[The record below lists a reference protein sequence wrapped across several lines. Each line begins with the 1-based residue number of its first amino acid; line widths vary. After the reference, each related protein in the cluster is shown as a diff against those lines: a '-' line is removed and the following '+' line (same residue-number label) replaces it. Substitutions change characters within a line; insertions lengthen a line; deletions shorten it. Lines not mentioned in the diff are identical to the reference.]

1 MLLRISSD
9 TECLTMNL
17 KLIFILAV
25 SAACAL
31 PACAAP
37 GVNADRASTR
47 SAQAAPA
54 GGASL
59 GAAIQAAVEASG
71 LKKATIGVSV
81 REVGS
86 GAAVADISGARL
98 MTPASNMKVLTTAAA
113 LRVLG
118 ADWKFTTRLV
128 RNGDRLTVIADG
140 DPSLGDPEILDEMT
154 HTDAA
159 GVKKQGLTTEQLID
173 IWAAAAKR
181 AGITQV
187 RELVVD
193 DRIFDREFTHPG
205 WPADQLSNS
214 YCAEIAGLNFNVN
227 LLQGRMTAANSRPEI
242 SAWTPAAPWLE
253 VDTSKATA
261 TSGKNSKQSIWIGRT
276 DSPWRFTLNGNMKAT
291 PVEPIAVCVHDMPTF
306 FARYVSE
313 RMRLAG
319 VAVTSARVATATDPV
334 TNPNGAFA
342 GDPIG
347 PPITTAL
354 TRVVQQ
360 CNTES
365 QNLYAE
371 SLLKRIGAKRSGQSG
386 TWTNGAA
393 ALAAEV
399 DAALGA
405 GTAAKG
411 LVVADGS
418 GLCKEDRVA
427 ANLMT
432 AWLRATANDPK
443 ISQAFI
449 NSMAV
454 AGVSGTV
461 QKRFKGLDTERVFVP
476 CKTGYINGV
485 SCLSGLVGRPGETP
499 RFAFSV
505 LCNDLTKDKDGVGK
519 AKALQEKI
527 VMILAA
533 GM

>member
-1 MLLRISSD
+1 M
-9 TECLTMNL
+9 TL
-17 KLIFILAV
+17 KQIPIFAALKVWTVLAV
-25 SAACAL
+25 LAACAL
-31 PACAAP
+31 PPSVALGAH
-37 GVNADRASTR
+37 ADRAARRT
-47 SAQAAPA
+47 QAPP
-54 GGASL
+54 SL

-71 LKKATIGVSV
+71 LKNAAIGVSV

-86 GAAVADISGARL
+86 GAAIADLNGGRL

-113 LRVLG
+113 LRALG
-118 ADWKFTTRLV
+118 ADWKFSTRLV
-128 RNGDRLTVIADG
+128 RSGDRLTVIADG
-140 DPSLGDPEILDEMT
+140 DPSLGDPEILDEVT
-154 HTDAA
+154 YTDAA
-159 GVKKQGLTTEQLID
+159 GTKHQGLTTEELID
-173 IWAAAAKR
+173 IWAAATKR

-193 DRIFDREFTHPG
+193 ARIFDREFTHPG

-214 YCAEIAGLNFNVN
+214 YCAEVAGLNFNVN
-227 LLQGRMTAANSRPEI
+227 LLQGRITSAGGRPGV
-242 SAWTPAAPWLE
+242 SAWTPSAPWLE

-261 TSGKNSKQSIWIGRT
+261 SGGKNAKQSIWIGRT
-276 DSPWRFTLNGNMKAT
+276 ESPWRFTLNGNIKAA
-291 PVEPIAVCVHDMPTF
+291 PAEPIAVCVHDMPSF
-306 FARYVSE
+306 FARYVAE
-313 RMRLAG
+313 RMRAAG
-319 VAVTSARVATATDPV
+319 VTVASARIATADDPAPSGEPV
-334 TNPNGAFA
+334 
-342 GDPIG
+342 G

-354 TRVVQQ
+354 ARVVKQ

-386 TWTNGAA
+386 TWANGAV

-427 ANLMT
+427 PNLVT
-432 AWLRATANDPK
+432 AWLRVAAVDPK
-443 ISQAFI
+443 ISQPFL

-485 SCLSGLVGRPGETP
+485 SCLSGFVGRPGETP

-527 VMILAA
+527 VMILA
-533 GM
+533 GGL

>member
-1 MLLRISSD
+1 
-9 TECLTMNL
+9 MNL
-17 KLIFILAV
+17 KSIFVLVTTA
-25 SAACAL
+25 SFASGALAL
-31 PACAAP
+31 PACTASERAP
-37 GVNADRASTR
+37 RGT
-47 SAQAAPA
+47 QTT
-54 GGASL
+54 ASL
-59 GAAIQAAVEASG
+59 GAAIQAAVDASG
-71 LKKATIGVSV
+71 LKNATIGVSV

-159 GVKKQGLTTEQLID
+159 GVKKQGLTTEELID

-193 DRIFDREFTHPG
+193 DRIFDREFTHSC

-227 LLQGRMTAANSRPEI
+227 LLQGRMTAASSRPEI
-242 SAWTPAAPWLE
+242 SAWTPAAPWIE
-253 VDTSKATA
+253 VDTTKVTA
-261 TSGKNSKQSIWIGRT
+261 TNSKNSKQSVWIGRT
-276 DSPWRFTLNGNMKAT
+276 DSPWRFTLNGNMKTT

-306 FARYVSE
+306 FARYVAE
-313 RMRLAG
+313 RMKLAG
-319 VAVTSARVATATDPV
+319 VIVTSTRVATAEDPKAS
-334 TNPNGAFA
+334 PSGAA
-342 GDPIG
+342 IGDTVG

-354 TRVVQQ
+354 ERVVKQ

-386 TWTNGAA
+386 TWANGAA
-393 ALAAEV
+393 AIAAEV

-411 LVVADGS
+411 LVVSDGS

-432 AWLRATANDPK
+432 AWLRNTANDPK

-527 VMILAA
+527 VMILAG

>member
-1 MLLRISSD
+1 
-9 TECLTMNL
+9 MNL
-17 KLIFILAV
+17 KPIFILAV

-31 PACAAP
+31 PACAAT
-37 GVNADRASTR
+37 GVNADRASSR

-54 GGASL
+54 GSAAL
-59 GAAIQAAVEASG
+59 GAAIQAAVAASG
-71 LKKATIGVSV
+71 LKNATVGVSV

-159 GVKKQGLTTEQLID
+159 GVKKQGLTTEELID

-193 DRIFDREFTHPG
+193 DRIFDREFTHSC

-227 LLQGRMTAANSRPEI
+227 LLQGRMTAASSRPEI
-242 SAWTPAAPWLE
+242 SAWTPAAPWIE
-253 VDTSKATA
+253 VDTTKVTA
-261 TSGKNSKQSIWIGRT
+261 MNGKNSKQSLWIGRT

-306 FARYVSE
+306 FARYVAE

-319 VAVTSARVATATDPV
+319 VIVTSTRVATAEDPKAS
-334 TNPNGAFA
+334 PSGAVI
-342 GDPIG
+342 GDTVG

-386 TWTNGAA
+386 TWANGAA
-393 ALAAEV
+393 AIAAEV
-399 DAALGA
+399 DAVLGA

-411 LVVADGS
+411 LVVSDGS

-449 NSMAV
+449 SSMAV

-461 QKRFKGLDTERVFVP
+461 QKRFKGLDTKRVFVP

-485 SCLSGLVGRPGETP
+485 SCLSGLVGRPDETP

-527 VMILAA
+527 VMILAG

>member
-1 MLLRISSD
+1 
-9 TECLTMNL
+9 MNVKSIVVL
-17 KLIFILAV
+17 V
-25 SAACAL
+25 TAASFTIGAFAL
-31 PACAAP
+31 PAGAAS
-37 GVNADRASTR
+37 ATHLERAKQKGQTT
-47 SAQAAPA
+47 AKP
-54 GGASL
+54 GASL

-71 LKKATIGVSV
+71 LKNATIGVSV

-118 ADWKFTTRLV
+118 ADWKFSTRLV
-128 RNGDRLTVIADG
+128 GNKDRLTVIADG
-140 DPSLGDPEILDEMT
+140 DPSLGDPEILGEIV

-159 GVKKQGLTTEQLID
+159 GVRKQGLTTEELID

-181 AGITQV
+181 AGMTQV

-205 WPADQLSNS
+205 WPADQLDEK

-227 LLQGRMTAANSRPEI
+227 LLQGRVTAAGNRPEI
-242 SAWTPAAPWLE
+242 ATWMPAAPWLE

-261 TSGKNSKQSIWIGRT
+261 TNGKNSKQSIWIGRT
-276 DSPWRFTLNGNMKAT
+276 DSPSRFTLNGNMKAV
-291 PVEPIAVCVHDMPTF
+291 PVEPIAVCVRDMPTF

-319 VAVTSARVATATDPV
+319 VNVASARIATATDPAA
-334 TNPNGAFA
+334 GAKGA
-342 GDPIG
+342 VPGDTVG

-354 TRVVQQ
+354 ARVVKQ

-371 SLLKRIGAKRSGQSG
+371 SLLKRIGAKRSGKSG
-386 TWTNGAA
+386 TWANGAA
-393 ALAAEV
+393 AIAAEV

-427 ANLMT
+427 PNLMT
-432 AWLRATANDPK
+432 AWLRAIANDAK

-449 NSMAV
+449 NSLAV

-461 QKRFKGLDTERVFVP
+461 QKRFKDLDTEHVFVP

-527 VMILAA
+527 VMILAG

>member
-1 MLLRISSD
+1 
-9 TECLTMNL
+9 
-17 KLIFILAV
+17 
-25 SAACAL
+25 
-31 PACAAP
+31 
-37 GVNADRASTR
+37 
-47 SAQAAPA
+47 
-54 GGASL
+54 
-59 GAAIQAAVEASG
+59 
-71 LKKATIGVSV
+71 
-81 REVGS
+81 
-86 GAAVADISGARL
+86 
-98 MTPASNMKVLTTAAA
+98 
-113 LRVLG
+113 
-118 ADWKFTTRLV
+118 
-128 RNGDRLTVIADG
+128 
-140 DPSLGDPEILDEMT
+140 
-154 HTDAA
+154 
-159 GVKKQGLTTEQLID
+159 
-173 IWAAAAKR
+173 
-181 AGITQV
+181 
-187 RELVVD
+187 
-193 DRIFDREFTHPG
+193 
-205 WPADQLSNS
+205 
-214 YCAEIAGLNFNVN
+214 
-227 LLQGRMTAANSRPEI
+227 
-242 SAWTPAAPWLE
+242 
-253 VDTSKATA
+253 
-261 TSGKNSKQSIWIGRT
+261 
-276 DSPWRFTLNGNMKAT
+276 
-291 PVEPIAVCVHDMPTF
+291 MPTF

-319 VAVTSARVATATDPV
+319 VNVANARIATAADPAAIA
-334 TNPNGAFA
+334 NGAVP
-342 GDPIG
+342 GDTVG

-354 TRVVQQ
+354 ARVVKQ

-386 TWTNGAA
+386 TWANGKAA
-393 ALAAEV
+393 IAAEV

-461 QKRFKGLDTERVFVP
+461 QKRFKGLDAERVFVP

-527 VMILAA
+527 VMILAG

>member
-1 MLLRISSD
+1 
-9 TECLTMNL
+9 MNL
-17 KLIFILAV
+17 KPIFLCAV
-25 SAACAL
+25 SAAFTVS
-31 PACAAP
+31 ACAAP
-37 GVNADRASTR
+37 SAYADRPSTR
-47 SAQAAPA
+47 PAQAAPA
-54 GGASL
+54 ASAAL
-59 GAAIQAAVEASG
+59 GAAIQAAVDASG

-86 GAAVADISGARL
+86 GATVADISGARL
-98 MTPASNMKVLTTAAA
+98 MTPASNMKVITTAAA

-118 ADWKFTTRLV
+118 ADWKFSTRLV

-140 DPSLGDPEILDEMT
+140 DPSLGDPEILDEVT
-154 HTDAA
+154 YTDAA

-242 SAWTPAAPWLE
+242 TAWTPAAPWLE
-253 VDTSKATA
+253 VDASKATA

-276 DSPWRFTLNGNMKAT
+276 DSPWRFTLNGNMKAA

-319 VAVTSARVATATDPV
+319 VNVASARIATAADPAASASGAVTGDPV
-334 TNPNGAFA
+334 
-342 GDPIG
+342 G

-354 TRVVQQ
+354 ARVVKQ

-386 TWTNGAA
+386 TWANGAA
-393 ALAAEV
+393 AIAAEV
-399 DAALGA
+399 DSALGA

-427 ANLMT
+427 PNLMT
-432 AWLRATANDPK
+432 AWLRATATDAK

-461 QKRFKGLDTERVFVP
+461 QKRFKDLDTEHVFVP

>member
-1 MLLRISSD
+1 
-9 TECLTMNL
+9 MNL

-31 PACAAP
+31 PSCAAP

-98 MTPASNMKVLTTAAA
+98 MTPASNMKVLTTGAA

-159 GVKKQGLTTEQLID
+159 GVKKQGLTTEELID

-205 WPADQLSNS
+205 WPADQLDKK
-214 YCAEIAGLNFNVN
+214 YCAEIAGLTFSVN
-227 LLQGRMTAANSRPEI
+227 LLQGRVTAAGNRPEI
-242 SAWTPAAPWLE
+242 ATWTPAAPWLE
-253 VDTSKATA
+253 VDAAKATA
-261 TSGKNSKQSIWIGRT
+261 TNGKNSKQSLWIGRT
-276 DSPWRFTLNGNMKAT
+276 DSPLRFTLNGNMKAV

-319 VAVTSARVATATDPV
+319 VNVASARIATATDPA
-334 TNPNGAFA
+334 GAVP
-342 GDPIG
+342 GDTVG

-354 TRVVQQ
+354 ARVVKQ

-386 TWTNGAA
+386 TWANGAA
-393 ALAAEV
+393 AIDAEV

-411 LVVADGS
+411 LVVSDGS

-519 AKALQEKI
+519 AMALQEKI

>member
-1 MLLRISSD
+1 
-9 TECLTMNL
+9 MNVKSIVVL
-17 KLIFILAV
+17 VTTASLGAGAF
-25 SAACAL
+25 AL
-31 PACAAP
+31 PACAAFE
-37 GVNADRASTR
+37 RAPRGT
-47 SAQAAPA
+47 QAP
-54 GGASL
+54 ASL
-59 GAAIQAAVEASG
+59 GAAIQAAVDASG

-140 DPSLGDPEILDEMT
+140 DPSLGDPEILDEVT
-154 HTDAA
+154 YTDAA

-173 IWAAAAKR
+173 IWAAAVKR

-193 DRIFDREFTHPG
+193 DRIFDREFTHSC

-227 LLQGRMTAANSRPEI
+227 LLQGRMTAASSRPEI
-242 SAWTPAAPWLE
+242 SAWTQAAPWIE
-253 VDTSKATA
+253 VDTTKVTA
-261 TSGKNSKQSIWIGRT
+261 TNSKNSKQSVWIGRT
-276 DSPWRFTLNGNMKAT
+276 DSPWRFTLNGNMKTT

-306 FARYVSE
+306 FARYVAE
-313 RMRLAG
+313 RMKLAG
-319 VAVTSARVATATDPV
+319 VIVTSTRVATAEDPKAS
-334 TNPNGAFA
+334 PSGAA
-342 GDPIG
+342 IGDTVG

-354 TRVVQQ
+354 ERVVKQ

-393 ALAAEV
+393 AIAAEV

-411 LVVADGS
+411 LVVSDGS

-449 NSMAV
+449 NSLAV

-461 QKRFKGLDTERVFVP
+461 AKRFKGLDTERVFVP